1 MHTIDVLHYGHLTV
15 MHALDQLPNADWL
28 TPNVCGVWSVK
39 EIIAH
44 LSSFELALADVWRV
58 ALGEPTAGL
67 LADLLR
73 DGQAFN
79 DAQVPARAGMS
90 PADTRAEY
98 EAAHQAAMQGA
109 AGLPPASFRQTG
121 FLPEYGDA
129 YDLEDFLAYTYY
141 GHKREHSA
149 QIAVFRDSIRR

>member
-58 ALGEPTAGL
+58 AQGEPTAGL

-79 DAQVPARAGMS
+79 DAQVPARAGLS

-109 AGLPPASFRQTG
+109 AGLPPRLLQADRLFAGVWRRVRSGG
-121 FLPEYGDA
+121 FPRLYLLWPQAG
-129 YDLEDFLAYTYY
+129 T
-141 GHKREHSA
+141 
-149 QIAVFRDSIRR
+149 